1 MARRDLLPGVA
12 TDACPPVVISDS
24 RREVMRARRRA
35 VIRDAANL
43 VMIGTVDW
51 LFVRFP
57 STHVPLL
64 TRDRSALLVLV
75 LNALVVAYLIV
86 SRLLPRMA
94 ARRIATTWCLR
105 ERARFFQRPL

>member
-12 TDACPPVVISDS
+12 ADACPPAIVADS
-24 RREVMRARRRA
+24 RREIVRARRRA
-35 VIRDAANL
+35 AFRDAANL
-43 VMIGTVDW
+43 FMIGSVDW
-51 LFVRFP
+51 LFTNWPATR
-57 STHVPLL
+57 VPLL
-64 TRDRSALLVLV
+64 SRDESALLVIV
-75 LNALVVAYLIV
+75 LNALVIAYLIV